1 MYHNQLFPLLLKKQL
16 RISSVSLK
24 LITIPKITTANIY
37 VTTSFCIEIKNCNPL
52 ATSIPL
58 I

>member
-16 RISSVSLK
+16 RISVSLK
-24 LITIPKITTANIY
+24 LITIPKITTANVN
-37 VTTSFCIEIKNCNPL
+37 VTNPFCIEIKNCNPL

-58 I
+58 T